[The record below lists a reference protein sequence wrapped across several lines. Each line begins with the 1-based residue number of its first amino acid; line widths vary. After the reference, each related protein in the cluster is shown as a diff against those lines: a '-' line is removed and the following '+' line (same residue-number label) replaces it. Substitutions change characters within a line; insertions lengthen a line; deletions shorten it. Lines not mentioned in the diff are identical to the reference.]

1 MLFQTSLV
9 IFVSLA
15 AAGTVPLQERQA
27 QNYDS
32 PPYYPAP
39 KGGWTSDWAASY
51 VKAAAMVG
59 KMTLAEKVNVTT
71 AIGWQMVRTY
81 PPPCALRCVVA
92 DRAARAAVW
101 EILAPLIDSVFR
113 VYARR
118 MGPWECAMRT

>member
-32 PPYYPAP
+32 PPYYPSP

-51 VKAAAMVG
+51 QKAAAMVG
-59 KMTLAEKVNVTT
+59 QMTLAEKVNVTT
-71 AIGWQMVRTY
+71 AIGWQMVRI
-81 PPPCALRCVVA
+81 PSSSSSRAICCVQVA
-92 DRAARAAVW
+92 DSSPRAAVW
-101 EILAPLIDSVFR
+101 ETLALSIDSASR
-113 VYARR
+113 VY
-118 MGPWECAMRT
+118 